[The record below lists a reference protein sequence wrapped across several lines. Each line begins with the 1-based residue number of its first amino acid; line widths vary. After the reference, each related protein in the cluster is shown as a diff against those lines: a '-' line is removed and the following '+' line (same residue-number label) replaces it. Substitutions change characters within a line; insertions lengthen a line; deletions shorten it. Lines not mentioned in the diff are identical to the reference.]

1 MSTDHAPGRSYIRAT
16 TGSEPISEETIR
28 HLAKLVGIEVP
39 DEDVAP
45 LAAALSSQLAGIAAL
60 DELDLADVNP
70 AIEFDPR
77 WS

>member
-16 TGSEPISEETIR
+16 TGSEPISEETTK
-28 HLAKLVGIEVP
+28 HLASLVGIEVP
-39 DEDVAP
+39 DEDLAL
-45 LAAALSSQLAGIAAL
+45 LAAALSSQLAGMAAL
-60 DELDLADVNP
+60 DQLDLAEVNP

>member
-16 TGSEPISEETIR
+16 AGSEPISEETIR

-39 DEDVAP
+39 EEDVAP